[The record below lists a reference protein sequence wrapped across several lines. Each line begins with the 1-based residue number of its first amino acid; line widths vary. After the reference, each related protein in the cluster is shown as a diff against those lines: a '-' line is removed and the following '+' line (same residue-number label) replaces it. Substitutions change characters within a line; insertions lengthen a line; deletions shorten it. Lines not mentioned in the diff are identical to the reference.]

1 MGGVPADLWRR
12 LAMLLR
18 ASLVPPEEAVD
29 ELWKATSS
37 LRRIPGVNAVAPD
50 RLGIPVAAFG
60 NLAPTDCLRL
70 AQMLRSAFEGA
81 DAPIVW
87 FDGLR
92 LEEGATIALGL
103 GGDVE
108 PLADLARFVPEAVE
122 AMRLFVDR
130 RRFRPWLTFGTVD
143 PATSPTML
151 AAALQNLADWTGEPW
166 AVPGLSLI
174 RTRWLLGQDYPEQF
188 DLIAMH

>member
-1 MGGVPADLWRR
+1 
-12 LAMLLR
+12 MLLR
-18 ASLVPPEEAVD
+18 SSLVPPEEPVD
-29 ELWKATSS
+29 ELWAATTA
-37 LRRIPGVNAVAPD
+37 LRDIPGVTAVAPD
-50 RLGIPVAAFG
+50 RLGIPVTTFG
-60 NLAPTDCLRL
+60 NLMPPDCLRL
-70 AQMLRSAFEGA
+70 AAMLRKAFEGA

-87 FDGLR
+87 FHGLR
-92 LEEGATIALGL
+92 LEDEETIALGL

-130 RRFRPWLTFGTVD
+130 RRFRPWITFATAD
-143 PATSPTML
+143 PATSPTVL
-151 AAALQNLADWTGEPW
+151 AAALRDLADWTGEPW

-174 RTRWLLGQDYPEQF
+174 RTRWLLGQEYPERF